1 MAVFNGAKYID
12 QQIQSII
19 PQLKLDDELVISYD
33 LSTDSTLD
41 IIKSYAAND
50 SRIKIFINEN
60 PGLFNNFE
68 NALRNC
74 KNDYIFISDQDDIWK
89 KNKCQLILSK
99 FESENVD
106 MLIHNGIHFNEV
118 TKEISEDFFTIYG
131 IKKGL
136 INNFLKPRYSGCCMA
151 FKKELLT
158 KMLPIPATI
167 GGYDHWLGMI
177 GEVYGNLLF
186 IDDVLIEHRLHNSN
200 FTPTSRRSL
209 SEIAKARTSLIIEL
223 AKRKNK

>member
-1 MAVFNGAKYID
+1 MKNFSIAMAVFNGAKYID

-89 KNKCQLILSK
+89 KI
-99 FESENVD
+99 NV
-106 MLIHNGIHFNEV
+106 N
-118 TKEISEDFFTIYG
+118 
-131 IKKGL
+131 
-136 INNFLKPRYSGCCMA
+136 
-151 FKKELLT
+151 
-158 KMLPIPATI
+158 
-167 GGYDHWLGMI
+167 
-177 GEVYGNLLF
+177 
-186 IDDVLIEHRLHNSN
+186 
-200 FTPTSRRSL
+200 
-209 SEIAKARTSLIIEL
+209 
-223 AKRKNK
+223 